1 MVTVS
6 TSPATY
12 HHGNLR
18 DALLAAGLEALE
30 GPEGKAPSLREL
42 ARAVGVSPTAV
53 YRHFPDKH
61 ALDQAL
67 ANEGLKLLG
76 HEQAAAAR
84 KVGGG
89 AAGFA
94 ETGRTYVRFA
104 LAHPALFRLMFT
116 QGRPAD
122 GSKKPDEARALLT
135 ANTQALASDPER
147 AEILALQAWSIAHGI
162 AMLML
167 DGRIPAEDALIE
179 QMLDTKS
186 LFP

>member
-76 HEQAAAAR
+76 QEQAAAAR

-94 ETGRTYVRFA
+94 ETGRTY
-104 LAHPALFRLMFT
+104 
-116 QGRPAD
+116 
-122 GSKKPDEARALLT
+122 
-135 ANTQALASDPER
+135 
-147 AEILALQAWSIAHGI
+147 
-162 AMLML
+162 
-167 DGRIPAEDALIE
+167 
-179 QMLDTKS
+179 
-186 LFP
+186 